1 MQSSHLFKHVD
12 TPKVETKRTDF
23 FFARVYKNSIF
34 LLPSLKIGDFFLCA
48 SYLTIVPNILN
59 NLHRALE
66 RWYKEV

>member
-1 MQSSHLFKHVD
+1 MQFSHLFKHVD
-12 TPKVETKRTDF
+12 TPKVQTKRTDSFCQGVQKQF
-23 FFARVYKNSIF
+23 FFF
-34 LLPSLKIGDFFLCA
+34 CA